1 LFAENPL
8 QTSNLVASM
17 RRAPQR
23 RGAAL
28 ATALML
34 LAPTLRTAAS
44 PAAAATPAAPP
55 AAAAE
60 TGGVLVGKPGLPTDL
75 MPGIPRQSV
84 PELESVLRRD
94 VLVVADM
101 DRSVAFYENVFGMKR
116 YYDRIYKTTPEDEY
130 LPLGEPLPRTH
141 HFVIMKGSH
150 PQLGMI
156 ALWQSVDPP
165 LPAPADPYRRFGIGD
180 TVRVIQINHIAP
192 AYDKAVAFGGKI
204 FRPLHEG
211 NIVAGDGITRLVKSF
226 FVYDPDGYLIEVN
239 ERVLPPEL
247 LKAAKRAAAAQ

>member
-1 LFAENPL
+1 MKPSIFPKRRIVLGAASL
-8 QTSNLVASM
+8 ALLASM
-17 RRAPQR
+17 
-23 RGAAL
+23 
-28 ATALML
+28 L
-34 LAPTLRTAAS
+34 LGPVNAEEKG
-44 PAAAATPAAPP
+44 
-55 AAAAE
+55 AAAE
-60 TGGVLVGKPGLPTDL
+60 SGGVLVAKPTGAPTDL

-84 PELESVLRRD
+84 PELESALRRD

-101 DRSVAFYENVFGMKR
+101 DRSVAFYQNVFGMKR
-116 YYDRIYKTTPEDEY
+116 YYDRVYKTNPDDEY

-165 LPAPADPYRRFGIGD
+165 LPAPADPYHRFGIGD

-192 AYDKAVAFGGKI
+192 AYEKAVAYGGKI
-204 FRPLHEG
+204 YRPLHEG

-239 ERVLPPEL
+239 ERVLPAAL
-247 LKAAKRAAAAQ
+247 LKAAQRAAAASAAAAAK